1 MRNPVYL
8 DHNATTPVDP
18 TVLSE
23 MLPYFSQQ
31 YGNAASRTHAFGW
44 IAADAVDKARACAA
58 SLIGA
63 EEQEIIFTSG
73 ATEAINLGI
82 KGVFESYSKKGKHLI
97 TVATEHHAVLDTC
110 LSLEKKGAEVT
121 TLSVNREGKLDLSEL
136 EKAIRPDTIL
146 VCIMQANNET
156 GVIHPVED
164 IARIVHRKGSLFFCD
179 ATQAAGKIPVQ
190 VSDYPVALLAWSA
203 HKIYGPKG
211 VGALYVRRKN
221 PRVTLLAQME
231 GGGHER
237 GLRSGTLN
245 VPGIVGFGKACEL
258 AKEHLWEYGS
268 AVSALRT
275 QLEQGLCDL
284 DGVHVNGS
292 MRDRLANT
300 SNLSFQGIRA
310 SELIKAL
317 PGIAIST
324 GSACTSAIPQ
334 ASHVL
339 KAMQADDAL
348 AMGSVR
354 FSLGKDNTKEEIEY
368 TIASVSK
375 AVINLRNNV

>member
-1 MRNPVYL
+1 MHKPVYL

-18 TVLSE
+18 AVLSE
-23 MLPYFSQQ
+23 MMPYFSQQ
-31 YGNAASRTHAFGW
+31 FGNAASRTHAFGW
-44 IAADAVDKARACAA
+44 IAADAVDKARSQAA

-73 ATEAINLGI
+73 ATESINLAI
-82 KGVFESYSKKGKHLI
+82 KGVFESYSNKGKHLI
-97 TVATEHHAVLDTC
+97 TVSTEHHAILDTC
-110 LSLEKKGAEVT
+110 LSLKKKGAEVT
-121 TLSVNREGKLDLSEL
+121 ILPVDREGRLDLSAL

-146 VCIMQANNET
+146 VCVMHANNET

-164 IARIVHRKGSLFFCD
+164 IARIVHQKGSLFFCD

-190 VSDYPVALLAWSA
+190 VSDYPVAMLAWSA

-211 VGALYVRRKN
+211 TGALYVRRKK

-245 VPGIVGFGKACEL
+245 VPGIVGFGKACEV
-258 AKEHLWEYGS
+258 AKEQLWEYGS

-284 DGVHVNGS
+284 GGVYVNGNI
-292 MRDRLANT
+292 RDRLANT
-300 SNLSFQGIRA
+300 TNLSFQGIRA

-317 PGIAIST
+317 PTIAIST
-324 GSACTSAIPQ
+324 GSACTSAIPEP
-334 ASHVL
+334 SHVL
-339 KAMQADDAL
+339 KAMQADEAQ

-368 TIASVSK
+368 TIEAVSK
-375 AVINLRNNV
+375 AVINLRND

>member
-1 MRNPVYL
+1 MHKPVYL

-18 TVLSE
+18 AVLSE
-23 MLPYFSQQ
+23 MMPYFSQQ
-31 YGNAASRTHAFGW
+31 FGNAASRTHAFGW
-44 IAADAVDKARACAA
+44 IAADAVDKARSQAA

-73 ATEAINLGI
+73 ATESINLSI
-82 KGVFESYSKKGKHLI
+82 KGVFESYSNKGKHLI
-97 TVATEHHAVLDTC
+97 TVSTEHHAILDTC
-110 LSLEKKGAEVT
+110 LSLKKKGAEVT
-121 TLSVNREGKLDLSEL
+121 ILPVDREGRLDLSAL

-146 VCIMQANNET
+146 VCVMHANNET

-164 IARIVHRKGSLFFCD
+164 IARIVHQKGSLFFCD

-190 VSDYPVALLAWSA
+190 VSDYPVAMLAWSA

-211 VGALYVRRKN
+211 TGALYVRRKK

-245 VPGIVGFGKACEL
+245 VPGIVGFGKACEV
-258 AKEHLWEYGS
+258 AKEQLWEYGS

-284 DGVHVNGS
+284 GGVYVNGNI
-292 MRDRLANT
+292 RDRLANT
-300 SNLSFQGIRA
+300 TNLSFQGIRA

-317 PGIAIST
+317 PTIAIST
-324 GSACTSAIPQ
+324 GSACTSAIPEP
-334 ASHVL
+334 SHVL
-339 KAMQADDAL
+339 KAMQADEAQ

-368 TIASVSK
+368 TIEAVSK
-375 AVINLRNNV
+375 AVINLRND